1 MNKQKKE
8 KSKEQMYKDWVEKFG
23 EEGAKIIDDTA
34 EANIA
39 DYEYLKK
46 FKIQI
51 TSVNSSI

>member
-1 MNKQKKE
+1 
-8 KSKEQMYKDWVEKFG
+8 MYQDWVERFG
-23 EEGAKIIDDTA
+23 EEGARIIYDTA

-51 TSVNSSI
+51 SA